1 MPASGLPERDAA
13 RPGPELAG
21 VIRGRPSINPIR
33 AQASTNRQNHRS
45 SHKKSVTMF
54 KAFGAV
60 VQANPKPTAR
70 TAPVEQQPHSNSVMF
85 SASSFGRACGA
96 QERLS
101 KGLILLNTIAQYTL
115 FLRLYWESQC
125 NTAEHGFT

>member
-1 MPASGLPERDAA
+1 MPASGLPEHDAA

-70 TAPVEQQPHSNSVMF
+70 TAPVEQRPHSNGVMF
-85 SASSFGRACGA
+85 SAPSFGRACGA
-96 QERLS
+96 QEKTRTSTTVRSLAPEAS
-101 KGLILLNTIAQYTL
+101 ASTNSATWAGD
-115 FLRLYWESQC
+115 RV
-125 NTAEHGFT
+125 GM